1 MARARFPVMRLIVL
15 VIAMLSAVTSAMAAV
30 TITADVNSVVVVRDG
45 VVHKTVTIGYISDVN
60 VRSFALD
67 INVDSGMTVNN
78 IRDFKVGESNSV
90 SRGYGIFPGR
100 FRDYINPSNPDWED
114 PNYNPVTPWNAP
126 GAEGSGLDTPRM
138 VVEMGALYQDD
149 ANRPNLSGT
158 LFTFD
163 VNSEGGVDCNLT
175 ISKNALRGGIIDDN
189 GNEITATNLP
199 LVKRVY
205 FTCCCIVPD
214 CVGLTRE
221 QCVPLIQ
228 AECRIIIRDCNVPGT
243 GQPLRQIIAQNPAPG
258 TVVPPVSVIDINVV
272 SYPIK
277 QTATNSLY
285 INWQARGRPACWAY
299 PRQCRGDTDGKKQ
312 LQYWVGTNDFNLYKS
327 CQGKLESVMPPG
339 CICADFDHKKQLV
352 YWVGSNDFAIY
363 KSNQGKLES
372 LVQLCGNIPSACAS
386 DPNYHYFCLPSSG
399 ATCPPGQYCA
409 PPGICPNTP

>member
-30 TITADVNSVVVVRDG
+30 TITAVNEGFTVVDG
-45 VVHKTVTIGYISDVN
+45 NLQAHIRLDYSSDVN

-90 SRGYGIFPGR
+90 SKGYGIFPGR

-126 GAEGSGLDTPRM
+126 GAEGTGLDTPRI

-149 ANRPNLSGT
+149 ANKPDLSGT
-158 LFTFD
+158 LFRFD
-163 VNSEGGVDCNLT
+163 INTEGGADCNLT
-175 ISKNALRGGIIDDN
+175 IATDVLRGGVM
-189 GNEITATNLP
+189 GNDGSALSTNLP
-199 LVKRVY
+199 ITYNIEPPCV
-205 FTCCCIVPD
+205 VPN

-221 QCVPLIQ
+221 QCLAVLPPCMMSGV
-228 AECRIIIRDCNVPGT
+228 ECNVPGT
-243 GQPLRQIIAQNPAPG
+243 GQPLRQIVAQNPPGG
-258 TVVPPVSVIDINVV
+258 TVVPDGTVLDINVV

-277 QTATNSLY
+277 QTAWFYN
-285 INWQARGRPACWAY
+285 NWQSRGRPACWAY
-299 PRQCRGDTDGKKQ
+299 PRQCRGDADGKKQ

-327 CQGKLESVMPPG
+327 CQGKLESAMPPG
-339 CICADFDHKKQLV
+339 CICADFSHSKNLQ
-352 YWVGSNDFAIY
+352 YWVGNNDLNIY
-363 KSNQGKLES
+363 KSFQGKLWS
-372 LVQLCGNIPSACAS
+372 SVPLCGDTSSQCPSPDA
-386 DPNYHYFCLPSSG
+386 NYHYFCLPSSG
-399 ATCPPGQYCA
+399 ATCPGGYICA